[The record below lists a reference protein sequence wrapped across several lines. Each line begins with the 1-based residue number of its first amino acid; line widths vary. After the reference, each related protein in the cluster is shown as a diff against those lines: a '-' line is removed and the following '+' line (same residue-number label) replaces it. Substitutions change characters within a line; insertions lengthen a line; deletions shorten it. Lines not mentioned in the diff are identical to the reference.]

1 MENRWYTNFV
11 VFLHWSKVI
20 QNSILV
26 EKWRYDKD
34 GVKNHNVRKKHE
46 IKSNLSGEIKNKH
59 NLILTAI
66 LTFNINTSLNLLF
79 KWWNINDL
87 TV

>member
-1 MENRWYTNFV
+1 M
-11 VFLHWSKVI
+11 S
-20 QNSILV
+20 
-26 EKWRYDKD
+26 EK
-34 GVKNHNVRKKHE
+34 NIHE

>member
-1 MENRWYTNFV
+1 M
-11 VFLHWSKVI
+11 S
-20 QNSILV
+20 
-26 EKWRYDKD
+26 EK
-34 GVKNHNVRKKHE
+34 NIHE

-59 NLILTAI
+59 NLILTVI

-79 KWWNINDL
+79 KWWNIKDL